1 MNECKDRGCILV
13 DGQISNKKFVK
24 TYILILELLKTKA
37 LDPMSSILF
46 SESILEK
53 VHTLNNEKARNTR
66 CIENSNDVLNLQDFK
81 LL

>member
-1 MNECKDRGCILV
+1 
-13 DGQISNKKFVK
+13 
-24 TYILILELLKTKA
+24 
-37 LDPMSSILF
+37 MSSILF

-53 VHTLNNEKARNTR
+53 VHTLNNEKSRNTR

>member
-1 MNECKDRGCILV
+1 
-13 DGQISNKKFVK
+13 
-24 TYILILELLKTKA
+24 
-37 LDPMSSILF
+37 MSSILF